1 MRFSFTYEKEWNTK
15 KKIDCFWFVSVFCLW
30 LCVFSSLHLDVM
42 WTFSYMRIHISL
54 PARADTL
61 FGTIST
67 WTLCGRSSHVYLYLT
82 KKYYEWKKIKS
93 GKMVYIFVY
102 ISRQNGNKAIS
113 RCTCDAVYI
122 SLCWLAGWL
131 TGRLWNSY
139 EAVELGLFS
148 LPNEQCGNVINNV
161 GVCCALRA

>member
-1 MRFSFTYEKEWNTK
+1 MRILADSFRKFLITTCNSDLMRFSFTYEKESNTK

-30 LCVFSSLHLDVM
+30 LCIFSSLHLDVM
-42 WTFSYMRIHISL
+42 WIFSYMRIHISL

-82 KKYYEWKKIKS
+82 KKKYYEWKKIKS
-93 GKMVYIFVY
+93 GKIVYIFVN

-113 RCTCDAVYI
+113 PLYVRCGIFPCVD
-122 SLCWLAGWL
+122 WLDG
-131 TGRLWNSY
+131 
-139 EAVELGLFS
+139 
-148 LPNEQCGNVINNV
+148 
-161 GVCCALRA
+161 

>member
-1 MRFSFTYEKEWNTK
+1 MCYAYFSWLFSKIPYYYLQFGFHALFIHIRERVKYE

-30 LCVFSSLHLDVM
+30 LCIFSSLHLDVM

-82 KKYYEWKKIKS
+82 KKKYYEWKKKNREKFLYIYPVKMEIKQ
-93 GKMVYIFVY
+93 Y
-102 ISRQNGNKAIS
+102 R
-113 RCTCDAVYI
+113 RCTCDAVYF
-122 SLCWLAGWL
+122 LVLTGWL
-131 TGRLWNSY
+131 DG
-139 EAVELGLFS
+139 
-148 LPNEQCGNVINNV
+148 
-161 GVCCALRA
+161 